1 MDLTLLEDEEKEGYY
16 FVVYPSEE
24 TTAYK
29 DKKWNLQIYRS
40 YIPYL
45 EINVYLFMKRKDDCD
60 KFIKKWKH
68 SFEFMWKDYFDGI
81 SERCIVTEEILDKFK
96 EGVI

>member
-24 TTAYK
+24 TTTYNDKNGIYK
-29 DKKWNLQIYRS
+29 SIEV
-40 YIPYL
+40 IPYL
-45 EINVYLFMKRKDDCD
+45 EINVYTFMKRKDDCD

>member
-24 TTAYK
+24 TTYK
-29 DKKWNLQIYRS
+29 DKNGIYKS
-40 YIPYL
+40 IEVIPYL